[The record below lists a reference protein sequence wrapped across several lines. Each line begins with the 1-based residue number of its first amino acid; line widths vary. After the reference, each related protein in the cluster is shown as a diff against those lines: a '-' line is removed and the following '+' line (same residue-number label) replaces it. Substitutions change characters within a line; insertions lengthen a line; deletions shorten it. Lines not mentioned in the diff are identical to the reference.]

1 MKNFLNKVLCFL
13 YILFS
18 FSLLAAVH
26 ACSEKEQ
33 VEIPD
38 PVLEAVDESITVPF
52 LGGACTI
59 NYTLSN
65 PADGAIIE
73 ADSDDSWIG
82 NFTYPQEG
90 TVGFNVE
97 ENLSYEERSGSVLLT
112 YTISGGNVIEERVYV
127 VQLANTYDYMVEAA
141 SVTGQYYGD
150 MYDEGSGI
158 MNYYIVMSDLPAES
172 AGSASPGST
181 YYIFDIFTSK
191 TPEDM
196 DQIALPEGVYV
207 LGDGSDGTFASGNSK
222 WFMMDDT
229 GDGYAENAFF
239 EEGTLTV
246 TKEDR
251 VYFYEADLTDK
262 NGKKHRVTYSGTL
275 NLTDYSPVKSTLTS
289 DYEADMEGAIC
300 DGEYYGD
307 YFGTGTANWTIYIYQ
322 PGSLT
327 GDYIKLEL
335 LTDPGFTPQAGFPT
349 GTYTDSR
356 DYSMNTYISGYSSYA
371 YTIGSWLFVDG
382 FSGGAPLTD
391 GEIEIVENGDGTYTI
406 SIDCMDN
413 LDPAN
418 RITASWT
425 GVPELADVSEQ
436 AANRQWN
443 GRMR

>member
-1 MKNFLNKVLCFL
+1 MKRFINVLWVLSSFFLLV
-13 YILFS
+13 
-18 FSLLAAVH
+18 AVF
-26 ACSEKEQ
+26 ACSKEEP
-33 VEIPD
+33 VEEVPD
-38 PVLEAVDESITVPF
+38 PVLEAVEETLTVSYS
-52 LGGACTI
+52 GGQYTI

-65 PADGAIIE
+65 PVDGAIVE
-73 ADSDDSWIG
+73 AASDDAWIG

-90 TVGFNVE
+90 TVRFNVE
-97 ENLSYEERSGSVLLT
+97 ENLSREERSGSVLLA
-112 YTISGGNVIEERVYV
+112 YTMSGGNVIEERVYV

-158 MNYYIVMSDLPAES
+158 MNYYINMSDLPSES
-172 AGSASPGST
+172 VGSAFPGAT
-181 YYIFDIFTSK
+181 YYIFDIYTSQ
-191 TPEDM
+191 TPENKGKV
-196 DQIALPEGVYV
+196 ALPEGVYV
-207 LGDGSDGTFASGNSK
+207 LGDGSDGTFAAGNSR
-222 WFMMDDT
+222 WFITDDT
-229 GDGYAENAFF
+229 GQGYAENAFF
-239 EEGTLTV
+239 EEGSLTV
-246 TKEDR
+246 TKKDG
-251 VYFYEADLTDK
+251 VYFYEADLTDM
-262 NGKKHRVTYSGTL
+262 NGKTHRVTYSGSVQL
-275 NLTDYSPVKSTLTS
+275 ADYSPVMSTLTS

-307 YFGTGTANWTIYIYQ
+307 YFGTGTANWTVYIYQ

-327 GDYIKLEL
+327 GDYLKIEL

-349 GTYTDSR
+349 GTYTDSK

-436 AANRQWN
+436 AAKSPVKR
-443 GRMR
+443 

>member
-1 MKNFLNKVLCFL
+1 MSSFFLLV
-13 YILFS
+13 
-18 FSLLAAVH
+18 AVF
-26 ACSEKEQ
+26 ACSKEEP
-33 VEIPD
+33 VEEVPD
-38 PVLEAVDESITVPF
+38 PVLEAVEETLTVSYS
-52 LGGACTI
+52 GGQYTI

-65 PADGAIIE
+65 PVDGAIVE
-73 ADSDDSWIG
+73 AASDDAWIG

-90 TVGFNVE
+90 TVRFNVE
-97 ENLSYEERSGSVLLT
+97 ENLSREERSGSVLLA
-112 YTISGGNVIEERVYV
+112 YTMSGGNVIEERVYV

-158 MNYYIVMSDLPAES
+158 MNYYINMSDLPSES
-172 AGSASPGST
+172 VGSAFPGAT
-181 YYIFDIFTSK
+181 YYIFDIYTSQ
-191 TPEDM
+191 TPENKGKV
-196 DQIALPEGVYV
+196 ALPEGVYV
-207 LGDGSDGTFASGNSK
+207 LGDGSDGTFTAGNSR
-222 WFMMDDT
+222 WFITDDT
-229 GDGYAENAFF
+229 GQGYAENAFF
-239 EEGTLTV
+239 EEGSLTV
-246 TKEDR
+246 TKKDG
-251 VYFYEADLTDK
+251 VYFYEADLTDM
-262 NGKKHRVTYSGTL
+262 NGKTHRVTYSGSVQL
-275 NLTDYSPVKSTLTS
+275 ADYSPVMSTLTS

-327 GDYIKLEL
+327 GDYLKIEL
-335 LTDPGFTPQAGFPT
+335 LTDPAFTPQAGFPT

-391 GEIEIVENGDGTYTI
+391 GEINIVGNTDGTYTI

-443 GRMR
+443 GRVR

>member
-1 MKNFLNKVLCFL
+1 MKRFINVLWVLSSFFLLV
-13 YILFS
+13 
-18 FSLLAAVH
+18 AVF
-26 ACSEKEQ
+26 ACSKEEP
-33 VEIPD
+33 VEEVPD
-38 PVLEAVDESITVPF
+38 PVLEAVEETLTVSYS
-52 LGGACTI
+52 GGQYTI

-65 PADGAIIE
+65 PVDGAIVE
-73 ADSDDSWIG
+73 AASDDAWIG

-90 TVGFNVE
+90 TVRFNVE
-97 ENLSYEERSGSVLLT
+97 ENLSREERSGSVLLA
-112 YTISGGNVIEERVYV
+112 YTMSGGNVIEERVYV

-158 MNYYIVMSDLPAES
+158 MNYYINMSDLPSES
-172 AGSASPGST
+172 VGSAFPGAT
-181 YYIFDIFTSK
+181 YYIFDIYTSQ
-191 TPEDM
+191 TPENKGKV
-196 DQIALPEGVYV
+196 ALPEGVYV
-207 LGDGSDGTFASGNSK
+207 LGDGSDGTFAAGNSR
-222 WFMMDDT
+222 WFITDDT
-229 GDGYAENAFF
+229 GQGYAENAFF
-239 EEGTLTV
+239 EEGSLTV
-246 TKEDR
+246 TKKDG
-251 VYFYEADLTDK
+251 VYFYEADLTDM
-262 NGKKHRVTYSGTL
+262 NGKTHRVTYSGSVQL
-275 NLTDYSPVKSTLTS
+275 ADYSPVMSTLTS

-307 YFGTGTANWTIYIYQ
+307 YFGTGTANWTVYIYQ

-335 LTDPGFTPQAGFPT
+335 LTDPCFTPQAGFPT

>member
-1 MKNFLNKVLCFL
+1 MKRFINVLWVLSSFFLLV
-13 YILFS
+13 
-18 FSLLAAVH
+18 AVF
-26 ACSEKEQ
+26 ACSKEEP
-33 VEIPD
+33 VEEVPD
-38 PVLEAVDESITVPF
+38 PVLEAVEETLTVSYS
-52 LGGACTI
+52 GGQYTI

-65 PADGAIIE
+65 PVDGAIVE
-73 ADSDDSWIG
+73 AASDDAWIG

-90 TVGFNVE
+90 TVRFNVE
-97 ENLSYEERSGSVLLT
+97 ENLSREERSGSVLLT
-112 YTISGGNVIEERVYV
+112 YTMSGGNVIEERVYV

-239 EEGTLTV
+239 EEGSLTV
-246 TKEDR
+246 TKKDG
-251 VYFYEADLTDK
+251 VYFYEADLTDM
-262 NGKKHRVTYSGTL
+262 NGKTHRVTYSGSVQL
-275 NLTDYSPVKSTLTS
+275 ADYSPVKSTLTS

-327 GDYIKLEL
+327 GDYLKIEL
-335 LTDPGFTPQAGFPT
+335 LADPAFTPQAGFPT

>member
-1 MKNFLNKVLCFL
+1 MSSFFLLV
-13 YILFS
+13 
-18 FSLLAAVH
+18 AVF
-26 ACSEKEQ
+26 ACSKEEP
-33 VEIPD
+33 VEEVPD
-38 PVLEAVDESITVPF
+38 PVLEAVEETLTVSYS
-52 LGGACTI
+52 GGQYTI

-65 PADGAIIE
+65 PVDGAIVE
-73 ADSDDSWIG
+73 AASDDAWIG

-90 TVGFNVE
+90 TVRFNVE
-97 ENLSYEERSGSVLLT
+97 ENLSREERSGSVLLA
-112 YTISGGNVIEERVYV
+112 YTMSGGNVIEERVYV

-158 MNYYIVMSDLPAES
+158 MNYYINMSDLPSES
-172 AGSASPGST
+172 VGSAFPGAT
-181 YYIFDIFTSK
+181 YYIFDIYTSQ
-191 TPEDM
+191 TPENKGKV
-196 DQIALPEGVYV
+196 ALPEGVYV
-207 LGDGSDGTFASGNSK
+207 LGDGSDGTFAAGNSR
-222 WFMMDDT
+222 WFITDDT
-229 GDGYAENAFF
+229 GQGYAENAFF
-239 EEGTLTV
+239 EEGSLTV
-246 TKEDR
+246 TKKDG
-251 VYFYEADLTDK
+251 VYFYEADLTDM
-262 NGKKHRVTYSGTL
+262 NGKTHRVTYSGSVQL
-275 NLTDYSPVKSTLTS
+275 ADYSPVMSTLTS

-307 YFGTGTANWTIYIYQ
+307 YFGTGTANWTVYIYQ

-327 GDYIKLEL
+327 GDYLKIEL

-436 AANRQWN
+436 AAKSPVKR
-443 GRMR
+443 

>member
-1 MKNFLNKVLCFL
+1 MKRFINVLWVLSSFFLLV
-13 YILFS
+13 
-18 FSLLAAVH
+18 AVF
-26 ACSEKEQ
+26 ACSKEEP
-33 VEIPD
+33 VEEVPD
-38 PVLEAVDESITVPF
+38 PVLEAVEETLTVSYS
-52 LGGACTI
+52 GGQYTI

-65 PADGAIIE
+65 PVDGAIVE
-73 ADSDDSWIG
+73 AASDDAWIG

-90 TVGFNVE
+90 TVRFNVE
-97 ENLSYEERSGSVLLT
+97 ENLSREERSGSVLLA
-112 YTISGGNVIEERVYV
+112 YTMSGGNVIEERVYV

-158 MNYYIVMSDLPAES
+158 MNYYINMSDLPSES
-172 AGSASPGST
+172 VGSAFPGAT
-181 YYIFDIFTSK
+181 YYIFDIYTSQ
-191 TPEDM
+191 TPENKGKV
-196 DQIALPEGVYV
+196 ALPEGVYV
-207 LGDGSDGTFASGNSK
+207 LGDGSDGTFAAGNSR
-222 WFMMDDT
+222 WFITDDT
-229 GDGYAENAFF
+229 GQGYAENAFF
-239 EEGTLTV
+239 EEGSLTV
-246 TKEDR
+246 TKKDG
-251 VYFYEADLTDK
+251 VYFYEADLTDM
-262 NGKKHRVTYSGTL
+262 NGKTHRVTYSGSVQL
-275 NLTDYSPVKSTLTS
+275 ADYSPVMSTLTS

-307 YFGTGTANWTIYIYQ
+307 YFGTGTANWTVYIYQ

-327 GDYIKLEL
+327 GDYLKIEL

-436 AANRQWN
+436 AAKSPVKR
-443 GRMR
+443 

>member
-1 MKNFLNKVLCFL
+1 MKRFINVLWVLSSFFLLV
-13 YILFS
+13 
-18 FSLLAAVH
+18 AVF
-26 ACSEKEQ
+26 ACSKEEP
-33 VEIPD
+33 VEEVPD
-38 PVLEAVDESITVPF
+38 PVLEAVEETLTVSYS
-52 LGGACTI
+52 GGQYTI

-65 PADGAIIE
+65 PVDGAIVE
-73 ADSDDSWIG
+73 AASDDAWIG

-90 TVGFNVE
+90 TVRFNVE
-97 ENLSYEERSGSVLLT
+97 ENLSREERSGSVLLA
-112 YTISGGNVIEERVYV
+112 YTMSGGNVIEERVYV

-158 MNYYIVMSDLPAES
+158 MNYYINMSDLPSES
-172 AGSASPGST
+172 VGSAFPGAT
-181 YYIFDIFTSK
+181 YYIFDIYTSQ
-191 TPEDM
+191 TPENKGKV
-196 DQIALPEGVYV
+196 ALPEGVYV
-207 LGDGSDGTFASGNSK
+207 LGDGSDGTFAAGNSR
-222 WFMMDDT
+222 WFITDDT
-229 GDGYAENAFF
+229 GQGYAENAFF
-239 EEGTLTV
+239 EEGSLTV
-246 TKEDR
+246 TKKDG
-251 VYFYEADLTDK
+251 VYFYEADLTDM
-262 NGKKHRVTYSGTL
+262 NGKTHRVTYSGSVQL
-275 NLTDYSPVKSTLTS
+275 ADYSPVMSTLTS

-307 YFGTGTANWTIYIYQ
+307 YFGTGTANWTVYIYQ

>member
-1 MKNFLNKVLCFL
+1 MKRFINVLWVLSSFFLLV
-13 YILFS
+13 
-18 FSLLAAVH
+18 AVF
-26 ACSEKEQ
+26 ACSKEEP
-33 VEIPD
+33 VEEVPD
-38 PVLEAVDESITVPF
+38 PVLEAVEETLTVSYS
-52 LGGACTI
+52 GGQYTI

-65 PADGAIIE
+65 PVDGAIVE
-73 ADSDDSWIG
+73 AASDDAWIG

-90 TVGFNVE
+90 TVRFNVE
-97 ENLSYEERSGSVLLT
+97 ENLSREERSGSVLLA
-112 YTISGGNVIEERVYV
+112 YTMSGGNVIEERVYV

-158 MNYYIVMSDLPAES
+158 MNYYINMSDLPSES
-172 AGSASPGST
+172 VGSAFPGAT
-181 YYIFDIFTSK
+181 YYIFDIYTSQ
-191 TPEDM
+191 TPENKGKV
-196 DQIALPEGVYV
+196 ALPEGVYV
-207 LGDGSDGTFASGNSK
+207 LGDGSDGTFAAGNSR
-222 WFMMDDT
+222 WFITDDI
-229 GDGYAENAFF
+229 GQGYAENAFF
-239 EEGTLTV
+239 EEGSLTV
-246 TKEDR
+246 TKKDG
-251 VYFYEADLTDK
+251 VYFYEADLTDM
-262 NGKKHRVTYSGTL
+262 NGKTHRVTYSGSVQL
-275 NLTDYSPVKSTLTS
+275 ADYSPVMSTLTS

-307 YFGTGTANWTIYIYQ
+307 YFGTGTANWTVYIYQ

-327 GDYIKLEL
+327 GDYIKLEF

>member
-1 MKNFLNKVLCFL
+1 MKIFINVLWVL
-13 YILFS
+13 SS
-18 FSLLAAVH
+18 FSLFAAVFG
-26 ACSEKEQ
+26 CSKKEP
-33 VEIPD
+33 VEEDIPG
-38 PVLEAVDESITVPF
+38 PVLEAVEETLTVPCS
-52 LGGACTI
+52 GGQYTI
-59 NYTLSN
+59 NYILSN
-65 PADGAIIE
+65 PVDGAIVE
-73 ADSDDSWIG
+73 AGSDDEWIG
-82 NFTYPQEG
+82 GFTYPRDGE
-90 TVGFNVE
+90 VVFNVG

-127 VQLANTYDYMVEAA
+127 VQMANTYDYMLEAA

-158 MNYYIVMSDLPAES
+158 MNYYINMSDLPSES
-172 AGSASPGST
+172 VGSAFPGAT
-181 YYIFDIFTSK
+181 YYIFDIYTSK
-191 TPEDM
+191 APENKEKVV
-196 DQIALPEGVYV
+196 LPEGVYV
-207 LGDGSDGTFASGNSK
+207 LGDGSDGTFEAGNSH
-222 WFMMDDT
+222 WFITDDT
-229 GDGYAENAFF
+229 GQGYAENAFF
-239 EEGTLTV
+239 EKGSLIV
-246 TKEDR
+246 TKKDG
-251 VYFYEADLTDK
+251 VYFYEADLTDM
-262 NGKKHRVTYSGTL
+262 NGKTHRVTYSGSVQL
-275 NLTDYSPVKSTLTS
+275 ADYSPVMSTLTS

-327 GDYIKLEL
+327 GDYLKIEL
-335 LTDPGFTPQAGFPT
+335 LADPAFTPQAGFPT

-356 DYSMNTYISGYSSYA
+356 DYSVNTYISGYSSYA
-371 YTIGSWLFVDG
+371 NTIGSWLFVDG

-391 GEIEIVENGDGTYTI
+391 GEINIVGNTDGTYTI

-443 GRMR
+443 GRVR

>member
-1 MKNFLNKVLCFL
+1 MKRFINVLWVLSSFFLLV
-13 YILFS
+13 
-18 FSLLAAVH
+18 AVF
-26 ACSEKEQ
+26 ACSKEEP
-33 VEIPD
+33 VEEVPD
-38 PVLEAVDESITVPF
+38 PVLEAVEETLTVSYS
-52 LGGACTI
+52 GGQYTI

-65 PADGAIIE
+65 PVDGAIVE
-73 ADSDDSWIG
+73 AASDDAWIG

-90 TVGFNVE
+90 TVRFNVE
-97 ENLSYEERSGSVLLT
+97 ENLSREERSGSVLLA
-112 YTISGGNVIEERVYV
+112 YTMSGGNVIEERVYV

-158 MNYYIVMSDLPAES
+158 MNYYINMSDLPSES
-172 AGSASPGST
+172 VGSAFPGAT
-181 YYIFDIFTSK
+181 YYIFDIYTSQ
-191 TPEDM
+191 TPENKGKV
-196 DQIALPEGVYV
+196 ALPEGVYV
-207 LGDGSDGTFASGNSK
+207 LGDGSDGTFAAGNSR
-222 WFMMDDT
+222 WFITDDT
-229 GDGYAENAFF
+229 GQGYAENAFF
-239 EEGTLTV
+239 EEGSLTV
-246 TKEDR
+246 TKKDG
-251 VYFYEADLTDK
+251 VYFYEADLTDM
-262 NGKKHRVTYSGTL
+262 NGKTHRVTYSGSVQL
-275 NLTDYSPVKSTLTS
+275 ADYSPVMSTLTS

-307 YFGTGTANWTIYIYQ
+307 YFGTGTANWTVYIYQ

-436 AANRQWN
+436 AANRQWD

>member
-1 MKNFLNKVLCFL
+1 MKRFINVLWVLSSFFLLV
-13 YILFS
+13 
-18 FSLLAAVH
+18 AVF
-26 ACSEKEQ
+26 ACSKEEP
-33 VEIPD
+33 VEEVPD
-38 PVLEAVDESITVPF
+38 PVLEAVEETLTVSYS
-52 LGGACTI
+52 GGQYTI

-65 PADGAIIE
+65 PVDGAIVE
-73 ADSDDSWIG
+73 AASDDAWIG

-90 TVGFNVE
+90 TVRFNVE
-97 ENLSYEERSGSVLLT
+97 ENLSREERSGSVLLA
-112 YTISGGNVIEERVYV
+112 YTMSGGNVIEERVYV

-158 MNYYIVMSDLPAES
+158 MNYYINMSDLPSES
-172 AGSASPGST
+172 VGSAFPGAT
-181 YYIFDIFTSK
+181 YYIFDIYTSQ
-191 TPEDM
+191 TPENKGKV
-196 DQIALPEGVYV
+196 ALPEGVYV

-275 NLTDYSPVKSTLTS
+275 DLTDYSPVKSTLTS

-327 GDYIKLEL
+327 GDYLKIEL
-335 LTDPGFTPQAGFPT
+335 LADPAFTPQAGFPT

-356 DYSMNTYISGYSSYA
+356 DYSVNTYISGYSSYA
-371 YTIGSWLFVDG
+371 NTIGSWLFVDG

-391 GEIEIVENGDGTYTI
+391 GEINIVGNTDGTYTI

-443 GRMR
+443 SRVR

>member
-1 MKNFLNKVLCFL
+1 MS
-13 YILFS
+13 S
-18 FSLLAAVH
+18 FFLLAAVFG
-26 ACSEKEQ
+26 CSKKEP
-33 VEIPD
+33 VEEEIPD
-38 PVLEAVDESITVPF
+38 PVLEAVEETLTVPYS
-52 LGGACTI
+52 GGQYTI

-65 PADGAIIE
+65 PVDGAIVE
-73 ADSDDSWIG
+73 AGSDDAWIG
-82 NFTYPQEG
+82 GFTYPRDGE
-90 TVGFNVE
+90 VVFNVG

-158 MNYYIVMSDLPAES
+158 MNYYITMSDLPSES
-172 AGSASPGST
+172 VGSAFPGAT
-181 YYIFDIFTSK
+181 YYIFDIYTSK
-191 TPEDM
+191 TPENKEKV
-196 DQIALPEGVYV
+196 ALPEGVYV
-207 LGDGSDGTFASGNSK
+207 LGDGSDGTFTAGNSR
-222 WFMMDDT
+222 WFITDDT
-229 GDGYAENAFF
+229 GQGYAENAFF
-239 EEGTLTV
+239 EEGSLTV
-246 TKEDR
+246 TKKDG
-251 VYFYEADLTDK
+251 VYFYEADLTDM
-262 NGKKHRVTYSGTL
+262 NGKTHRVTYSGSVQL
-275 NLTDYSPVKSTLTS
+275 ADYSPVMSTLTS

-307 YFGTGTANWTIYIYQ
+307 YFGTGTANWTVYIYQ

-443 GRMR
+443 GRVR

>member
-1 MKNFLNKVLCFL
+1 
-13 YILFS
+13 
-18 FSLLAAVH
+18 
-26 ACSEKEQ
+26 
-33 VEIPD
+33 
-38 PVLEAVDESITVPF
+38 
-52 LGGACTI
+52 
-59 NYTLSN
+59 
-65 PADGAIIE
+65 
-73 ADSDDSWIG
+73 
-82 NFTYPQEG
+82 
-90 TVGFNVE
+90 
-97 ENLSYEERSGSVLLT
+97 
-112 YTISGGNVIEERVYV
+112 
-127 VQLANTYDYMVEAA
+127 
-141 SVTGQYYGD
+141 
-150 MYDEGSGI
+150 

-275 NLTDYSPVKSTLTS
+275 DLTDYSPVKSTLTS

-322 PGSLT
+322 SGLLT
-327 GDYIKLEL
+327 GDYLKIEL
-335 LTDPGFTPQAGFPT
+335 LADPAFTPQAGFPT

-356 DYSMNTYISGYSSYA
+356 DYSVNTYISGYSSYA
-371 YTIGSWLFVDG
+371 NTIGSWLFVDG

-391 GEIEIVENGDGTYTI
+391 GEINIVGNTDGTYTI

-443 GRMR
+443 SRVR

>member
-1 MKNFLNKVLCFL
+1 MKRFINVLWVLSSFFLLV
-13 YILFS
+13 
-18 FSLLAAVH
+18 AVF
-26 ACSEKEQ
+26 ACSKEEP
-33 VEIPD
+33 VEEVPD
-38 PVLEAVDESITVPF
+38 PVLEAVEETLTVSYS
-52 LGGACTI
+52 GGQYTI

-65 PADGAIIE
+65 PVDGAIVE
-73 ADSDDSWIG
+73 AASDDAWIG

-90 TVGFNVE
+90 TVRFNVE
-97 ENLSYEERSGSVLLT
+97 ENLSREERSGSVLLA
-112 YTISGGNVIEERVYV
+112 YTMSGGNVIEERVYV

-158 MNYYIVMSDLPAES
+158 MNYYINMSDLPSES
-172 AGSASPGST
+172 VGSAFPGAT
-181 YYIFDIFTSK
+181 YYIFDIYTSQ
-191 TPEDM
+191 TPENKGKV
-196 DQIALPEGVYV
+196 ALPEGVYV
-207 LGDGSDGTFASGNSK
+207 LGDGSDGTFAAGNSR
-222 WFMMDDT
+222 WFITDDT
-229 GDGYAENAFF
+229 GQGYAENAFF
-239 EEGTLTV
+239 EEGSLTV
-246 TKEDR
+246 TKKDG
-251 VYFYEADLTDK
+251 VYFYEADLTDM
-262 NGKKHRVTYSGTL
+262 NGKTHRVTYSGSVQL
-275 NLTDYSPVKSTLTS
+275 ADYSPVMSTLTS

-307 YFGTGTANWTIYIYQ
+307 YFGTGTANWTVYIYQ

-327 GDYIKLEL
+327 GDYLKIEL

>member
-1 MKNFLNKVLCFL
+1 MKRFINVLWVLSSFFLLV
-13 YILFS
+13 
-18 FSLLAAVH
+18 AVF
-26 ACSEKEQ
+26 ACSKEEP
-33 VEIPD
+33 VEEVPD
-38 PVLEAVDESITVPF
+38 PVLEAVEETLTVSYS
-52 LGGACTI
+52 GGQYTI

-65 PADGAIIE
+65 PVDGAIVE
-73 ADSDDSWIG
+73 AASDDAWIG

-90 TVGFNVE
+90 TVRFNVE
-97 ENLSYEERSGSVLLT
+97 ENLSREERSGSVLLA
-112 YTISGGNVIEERVYV
+112 YTMSGGNVIEERVYV

-158 MNYYIVMSDLPAES
+158 MNYYINMSDLPSES
-172 AGSASPGST
+172 VGSAFPGAT
-181 YYIFDIFTSK
+181 YYIFDIYTSQ
-191 TPEDM
+191 TPENKGKV
-196 DQIALPEGVYV
+196 ALPEGVYV
-207 LGDGSDGTFASGNSK
+207 LGDGSDGTFAAGNSR
-222 WFMMDDT
+222 WFITDDT
-229 GDGYAENAFF
+229 GQGYAENAFF
-239 EEGTLTV
+239 EEGSLTV
-246 TKEDR
+246 TKKDG
-251 VYFYEADLTDK
+251 VYFYEADLTDM
-262 NGKKHRVTYSGTL
+262 NGKTHRVTYSGSVQL
-275 NLTDYSPVKSTLTS
+275 ADYSPVMSTLTS

-307 YFGTGTANWTIYIYQ
+307 YFGTGTANWTVYIYQ

-356 DYSMNTYISGYSSYA
+356 GYSMNTYISGYSSYA

>member
-1 MKNFLNKVLCFL
+1 MKRFINVLWVLSSFFLLV
-13 YILFS
+13 
-18 FSLLAAVH
+18 AVF
-26 ACSEKEQ
+26 ACSKEEP
-33 VEIPD
+33 VEEVPD
-38 PVLEAVDESITVPF
+38 PVLEAVEETLTVSYS
-52 LGGACTI
+52 GGQYTI

-65 PADGAIIE
+65 PVDGAIVE
-73 ADSDDSWIG
+73 AASDDAWIG

-90 TVGFNVE
+90 TVRFNVE
-97 ENLSYEERSGSVLLT
+97 ENLSREERSGSVLLA
-112 YTISGGNVIEERVYV
+112 YTMSGGNVIEERVYV

-158 MNYYIVMSDLPAES
+158 MNYYINMSDLPSES
-172 AGSASPGST
+172 VGSAFPGAT
-181 YYIFDIFTSK
+181 YYIFDIYTSQ
-191 TPEDM
+191 TPENKGKV
-196 DQIALPEGVYV
+196 ALPEGVYV
-207 LGDGSDGTFASGNSK
+207 LGDGSDGTFAAGNSR
-222 WFMMDDT
+222 WFITDDT
-229 GDGYAENAFF
+229 GQGYAENAFF
-239 EEGTLTV
+239 EEGSLTV
-246 TKEDR
+246 TKKDG
-251 VYFYEADLTDK
+251 VYFYEADLTDM
-262 NGKKHRVTYSGTL
+262 NGKTHRVTYSGSVQL
-275 NLTDYSPVKSTLTS
+275 ADYSPVMSTLTS

-307 YFGTGTANWTIYIYQ
+307 YFGTGTANWTLYIYQ

-356 DYSMNTYISGYSSYA
+356 DYSMYTYISGYSSYA

>member
-1 MKNFLNKVLCFL
+1 MKRFINVLWVLSSFFLLV
-13 YILFS
+13 
-18 FSLLAAVH
+18 AVF
-26 ACSEKEQ
+26 ACSKEEP
-33 VEIPD
+33 VEEVPD
-38 PVLEAVDESITVPF
+38 PVLEAVEETLTVSYS
-52 LGGACTI
+52 GGQYTI

-65 PADGAIIE
+65 PVDGAIVE
-73 ADSDDSWIG
+73 AASDDAWIG

-90 TVGFNVE
+90 TVRFNVE
-97 ENLSYEERSGSVLLT
+97 ENLSREERSGSVLLA
-112 YTISGGNVIEERVYV
+112 YTMSGGNVIEERVYV

-158 MNYYIVMSDLPAES
+158 MNYYINMSDLPSES
-172 AGSASPGST
+172 VGSAFPGAT
-181 YYIFDIFTSK
+181 YYIFDIYTSQ
-191 TPEDM
+191 TPENKGKV
-196 DQIALPEGVYV
+196 ALPEGVYV
-207 LGDGSDGTFASGNSK
+207 LGDGSDGTFAAGNSR
-222 WFMMDDT
+222 WFITDDT
-229 GDGYAENAFF
+229 GQGYEENAFF
-239 EEGTLTV
+239 EEGSLTV
-246 TKEDR
+246 TKKDG
-251 VYFYEADLTDK
+251 VYFYEADLTDM
-262 NGKKHRVTYSGTL
+262 NGKTHRVTYSGSVQL
-275 NLTDYSPVKSTLTS
+275 ADYSPVMSTLTS

-307 YFGTGTANWTIYIYQ
+307 YFGTGTANWTVYIYQ

>member
-1 MKNFLNKVLCFL
+1 MKRFINVLWVLSSFFLLV
-13 YILFS
+13 
-18 FSLLAAVH
+18 AVF
-26 ACSEKEQ
+26 ACSKEEP
-33 VEIPD
+33 VEEVPD
-38 PVLEAVDESITVPF
+38 PVLEAVEETLTVPYS
-52 LGGACTI
+52 GGRYTI

-65 PADGAIIE
+65 PVDGAIVE
-73 ADSDDSWIG
+73 AGSDDSWIG

-112 YTISGGNVIEERVYV
+112 YTMSGGNVIEERVYV

-158 MNYYIVMSDLPAES
+158 MNYYINMSDLPSES
-172 AGSASPGST
+172 VGSAFPGAT

-191 TPEDM
+191 TPENKEKV
-196 DQIALPEGVYV
+196 ALPEGVYV
-207 LGDGSDGTFASGNSK
+207 LGDGSDGTFTAGNSR
-222 WFMMDDT
+222 WFITDDT
-229 GDGYAENAFF
+229 GQGYAENAFF
-239 EEGTLTV
+239 EEGSLTV
-246 TKEDR
+246 TKKDG
-251 VYFYEADLTDK
+251 VYFYEADLTDM
-262 NGKKHRVTYSGTL
+262 NGKTHRVTYSGSVQL
-275 NLTDYSPVKSTLTS
+275 ADYSPVMSTLTS

-327 GDYIKLEL
+327 GDYLKIEL
-335 LTDPGFTPQAGFPT
+335 LTDPAFTPQAGFPT

-391 GEIEIVENGDGTYTI
+391 GEINIVGNTDGTYTI

-443 GRMR
+443 GRVR

>member
-1 MKNFLNKVLCFL
+1 MSSFFLLV
-13 YILFS
+13 
-18 FSLLAAVH
+18 AVF
-26 ACSEKEQ
+26 ACSKEEP
-33 VEIPD
+33 VEEVPD
-38 PVLEAVDESITVPF
+38 PVLEAVEETLTVSYS
-52 LGGACTI
+52 GGQYTI

-65 PADGAIIE
+65 PVDGAIVE
-73 ADSDDSWIG
+73 AASDDAWIG

-90 TVGFNVE
+90 TVRFNVE
-97 ENLSYEERSGSVLLT
+97 ENLSREERSGSVLLA
-112 YTISGGNVIEERVYV
+112 YTMSGGNVIEERVYV

-158 MNYYIVMSDLPAES
+158 MNYYINMSDLPSES
-172 AGSASPGST
+172 VGSAFPGAT
-181 YYIFDIFTSK
+181 YYIFDIYTSQ
-191 TPEDM
+191 TPENKGKV
-196 DQIALPEGVYV
+196 ALPEGVYV
-207 LGDGSDGTFASGNSK
+207 LGDGSDGTFAAGNSR
-222 WFMMDDT
+222 WFITDDT
-229 GDGYAENAFF
+229 GQGYAENAFF
-239 EEGTLTV
+239 EEGSLTV
-246 TKEDR
+246 TKKDG
-251 VYFYEADLTDK
+251 VYFYEADLTDM
-262 NGKKHRVTYSGTL
+262 NGKTHRVTYSGSVQL
-275 NLTDYSPVKSTLTS
+275 ADYSPVMSTLTS

-307 YFGTGTANWTIYIYQ
+307 YFGTGTANWTVYIYQ

>member
-1 MKNFLNKVLCFL
+1 MKRFINVLWVLSSFFLLV
-13 YILFS
+13 
-18 FSLLAAVH
+18 AVF
-26 ACSEKEQ
+26 ACSKEEP
-33 VEIPD
+33 VEEVPD
-38 PVLEAVDESITVPF
+38 PVLEAVEETLTVSYS
-52 LGGACTI
+52 GGQYTI

-65 PADGAIIE
+65 PVDGAIVE
-73 ADSDDSWIG
+73 AASDDAWIG

-90 TVGFNVE
+90 TVRFNVE
-97 ENLSYEERSGSVLLT
+97 ENLSREERSGSVLLA
-112 YTISGGNVIEERVYV
+112 YTMSGGNVIEERVYV

-158 MNYYIVMSDLPAES
+158 MNYYINMSDLPSES
-172 AGSASPGST
+172 VGSAFPGAT
-181 YYIFDIFTSK
+181 YYIFDIYTSQ
-191 TPEDM
+191 TPENKGKV
-196 DQIALPEGVYV
+196 ALPEGVYV
-207 LGDGSDGTFASGNSK
+207 LGDGSDGTFAAGNSR
-222 WFMMDDT
+222 WFITDDT
-229 GDGYAENAFF
+229 GQGYAENAFF
-239 EEGTLTV
+239 EEGSLTV
-246 TKEDR
+246 TKKDG
-251 VYFYEADLTDK
+251 VYFYEADLTDM
-262 NGKKHRVTYSGTL
+262 NGKTHRVTYSGSVQL
-275 NLTDYSPVKSTLTS
+275 ADYSPVMSTLTS

-307 YFGTGTANWTIYIYQ
+307 YFGTGTANWTVYIYQ

-382 FSGGAPLTD
+382 FSGGASLTD

>member
-1 MKNFLNKVLCFL
+1 MKRFINVLWVLSSFFLLV
-13 YILFS
+13 
-18 FSLLAAVH
+18 AVF
-26 ACSEKEQ
+26 ACSKEEP
-33 VEIPD
+33 VEEVPD
-38 PVLEAVDESITVPF
+38 PVLEAVEETLTVSYS
-52 LGGACTI
+52 GGQYTI

-65 PADGAIIE
+65 PVDGAIVE
-73 ADSDDSWIG
+73 AASDDAWIG

-90 TVGFNVE
+90 TVRFNVE
-97 ENLSYEERSGSVLLT
+97 ENLSREERSGSVLLA
-112 YTISGGNVIEERVYV
+112 YTMSGGNVIEERVYV

-158 MNYYIVMSDLPAES
+158 MNYYINMSDLPSES
-172 AGSASPGST
+172 VGSAFPGAT
-181 YYIFDIFTSK
+181 YYIFDIYTSQ
-191 TPEDM
+191 TPENKGKV
-196 DQIALPEGVYV
+196 ALPEGVYV
-207 LGDGSDGTFASGNSK
+207 LGDGSDGTFAAGNSR
-222 WFMMDDT
+222 WFITDDT
-229 GDGYAENAFF
+229 GQGYAENAFF
-239 EEGTLTV
+239 EEGSLTV
-246 TKEDR
+246 IKKDG
-251 VYFYEADLTDK
+251 VYFYEADLTDM
-262 NGKKHRVTYSGTL
+262 NGKTHRVTYSGSVQL
-275 NLTDYSPVKSTLTS
+275 ADYSPVMSTLTS

-307 YFGTGTANWTIYIYQ
+307 YFGTGTANWTVYIYQ

>member
-1 MKNFLNKVLCFL
+1 MKRFINVLW
-13 YILFS
+13 ILSS
-18 FSLLAAVH
+18 FFLLAAVFG
-26 ACSEKEQ
+26 CSKKEP
-33 VEIPD
+33 VEEEIPD
-38 PVLEAVDESITVPF
+38 PVLEAVEETLTVPYS
-52 LGGACTI
+52 GGQYTI

-65 PADGAIIE
+65 PVDGAIVE
-73 ADSDDSWIG
+73 AGSDDAWIG
-82 NFTYPQEG
+82 GFTYPRDGE
-90 TVGFNVE
+90 VVFNVG

-158 MNYYIVMSDLPAES
+158 MNYYITMSDLPSES
-172 AGSASPGST
+172 VGSAFPGAT
-181 YYIFDIFTSK
+181 YYIFDIYTSK
-191 TPEDM
+191 TPENKEKV
-196 DQIALPEGVYV
+196 ALPEGVYV
-207 LGDGSDGTFASGNSK
+207 LGDGSDGTFTAGNSR
-222 WFMMDDT
+222 WFITDDT
-229 GDGYAENAFF
+229 GQGYAENAFF
-239 EEGTLTV
+239 EEGSLTV
-246 TKEDR
+246 TKKDG
-251 VYFYEADLTDK
+251 VYFYEADLTDM
-262 NGKKHRVTYSGTL
+262 NGKTHRVTYSGSVQL
-275 NLTDYSPVKSTLTS
+275 ADYSPVMSTLTS

-307 YFGTGTANWTIYIYQ
+307 YFGTGTANWTVYIYQ

-443 GRMR
+443 GRVR

>member
-1 MKNFLNKVLCFL
+1 MSSFFLLV
-13 YILFS
+13 
-18 FSLLAAVH
+18 AVF
-26 ACSEKEQ
+26 ACSKEEP
-33 VEIPD
+33 VEEVPD
-38 PVLEAVDESITVPF
+38 PVLEAVEETLTVSYS
-52 LGGACTI
+52 GGQYTI

-65 PADGAIIE
+65 PVDGAIVE
-73 ADSDDSWIG
+73 AASDDAWIG

-90 TVGFNVE
+90 TVRFNVE
-97 ENLSYEERSGSVLLT
+97 ENLSREERSGSVLLA
-112 YTISGGNVIEERVYV
+112 YTMSGGNVIEERVYV

-158 MNYYIVMSDLPAES
+158 MNYYINMSDLPSES
-172 AGSASPGST
+172 VGSAFPGAT
-181 YYIFDIFTSK
+181 YYIFDIYTSQ
-191 TPEDM
+191 TPENKGKV
-196 DQIALPEGVYV
+196 ALPEGVYV
-207 LGDGSDGTFASGNSK
+207 LGDGSDGTFAAGNSR
-222 WFMMDDT
+222 WFITDDI
-229 GDGYAENAFF
+229 GQGYAENAFF
-239 EEGTLTV
+239 EEGSLTV
-246 TKEDR
+246 TKKDG
-251 VYFYEADLTDK
+251 VYFYEADLTDM
-262 NGKKHRVTYSGTL
+262 NGKTHRVTYSGSVQL
-275 NLTDYSPVKSTLTS
+275 ADYSPVMSTLTS

-307 YFGTGTANWTIYIYQ
+307 YFGTGTANWTVYIYQ

-327 GDYIKLEL
+327 GDYIKLEF